1 MEGCRGLYRRDGK
14 LVYIKQ
20 PEFSELDYIRE
31 LWSDYETMKD
41 VGGTFEFS
49 REKWELFYKKMI
61 FPTDGKNFYCLI
73 YDTQDNPVGEVSF
86 HGYDSATKIA
96 RFNVKIQHRFRNKG
110 YGSEAT
116 RLMLEYYFNEFG
128 GQVMMDTVGNDNG
141 QNAIAKIG
149 FEAIR
154 KHGSE
159 ITYRLTKENFFSIH
173 RAGKRR
179 VGILLYEGC
188 NLLSVTTVYE
198 IFSLAQRVK
207 EDCIE
212 VFTLGEKRGVIK
224 TSVGMELKVDC
235 KFDEVDGLEILVLP
249 NTNNVEEVLRNE
261 NIMKFTKKYF
271 DGVEIVLGICTG
283 SLLLAKAGLLEG
295 LTVNIKGVYKEEMKC
310 LTSRINWSSNAI
322 VDNGR
327 FILCNNVYDTM
338 DASLYVIKKLLGEEN
353 CKSVLEILEGE
364 N

>member
-1 MEGCRGLYRRDGK
+1 MESYRGLYRRDGK

-20 PEFSELDYIRE
+20 PEFSELNYIKE

-61 FPTDGKNFYCLI
+61 VPTDGKNFYCLI
-73 YDTQDNPVGEVSF
+73 YNFENKPVGEVSF

-96 RFNVKIQHRFRNKG
+96 RFNVKVQYRFRNKG

-128 GQVMMDTVGNDNG
+128 GQIMMDTVGNDNG
-141 QNAIAKIG
+141 QNAIAKAG

-159 ITYRLTKENFFSIH
+159 ITYRLTKDNFFSIH

-188 NLLSVTTVYE
+188 DLLNVTTAYE
-198 IFSLAQRVK
+198 IFSIAKEVK
-207 EDCIE
+207 DDSFQ
-212 VFTLGEKRGVIK
+212 VFTLGEKKDLVK
-224 TSVGMELKVDC
+224 TSVGMELMVDYTLN
-235 KFDEVDGLEILVLP
+235 EVEGLEILVLP
-249 NTNNVEEVLRNE
+249 NTNNIEAVLKNE
-261 NIMKFTKKYF
+261 PIMYFIKKYF
-271 DGVEIVLGICTG
+271 DGLEIVLSLCTG
-283 SLLLAKAGLLEG
+283 SLLLAKIGLLEG
-295 LTVNIKGVYKEEMKC
+295 LTVNINDIYKDELKNYI
-310 LTSRINWSSNAI
+310 SRVNWSSNSI

-327 FILCNNVYDTM
+327 VILCNNIYDTLNS
-338 DASLYVIKKLLGEEN
+338 SLYVIKKLLGEEN
-353 CKSVLEILEGE
+353 SKAVLEFLEAKK
-364 N
+364 